1 MQMNKVA
8 LAAGLGAITAGA
20 AVTIALPTGQHVYAS
35 TYYGG
40 AGQTYIQTAGPGP
53 TAVTVPSAAP
63 SLKAQ
68 PFVGGDGPHG

>member
-1 MQMNKVA
+1 MQMNKAA
-8 LAAGLGAITAGA
+8 LAVGLGAITAGA
-20 AVTIALPTGQHVYAS
+20 ALTIALPGQQAHAGN

-53 TAVTVPSAAP
+53 TAVTAPKAVP

-68 PFVGGDGPHG
+68 PFVGGNGPHG